1 MLPKTGVSGN
11 AGHIC
16 VPSVVRFSV
25 SNHLIY
31 FIKNKQLK
39 KLGLKEGAGV
49 AKESKGLA
57 FSELF

>member
-1 MLPKTGVSGN
+1 MLPKAGVSGN

-31 FIKNKQLK
+31 FITKQTTK
-39 KLGLKEGAGV
+39 KIR
-49 AKESKGLA
+49 
-57 FSELF
+57 SERGGRGGQGIQGIGIF

>member
-1 MLPKTGVSGN
+1 MLPKAGVSGN

-25 SNHLIY
+25 SNHLNY

-49 AKESKGLA
+49 AKESKG
-57 FSELF
+57 

>member
-1 MLPKTGVSGN
+1 MLPKAGVSGN

-16 VPSVVRFSV
+16 VSSVVRFSV
-25 SNHLIY
+25 SNLIY

-49 AKESKGLA
+49 AKESKG
-57 FSELF
+57 